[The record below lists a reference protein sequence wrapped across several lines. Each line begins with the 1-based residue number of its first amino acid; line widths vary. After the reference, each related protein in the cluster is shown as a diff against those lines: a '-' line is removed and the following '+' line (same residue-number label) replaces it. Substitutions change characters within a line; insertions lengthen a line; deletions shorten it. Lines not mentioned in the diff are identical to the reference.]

1 MIDIRPLTQLNPDDF
16 RGIVTGYTSS
26 SRYRVQKSETD
37 QSTVFALE
45 LEQMDTPYV
54 KHDDLFDED
63 NLRNYQTYVQN
74 GFSFGAY
81 DGERL
86 IGIAVAEAQE
96 WSNRLWLWEFHI
108 AEAYRGMGVG
118 RRLMDTLIERSR
130 QAGLRA
136 IFLET
141 QNTNVGA
148 IRFYRKMGFTLAG
161 LNLAL
166 YSNQDYPDGEICL
179 FMMRNLQD

>member
-1 MIDIRPLTQLNPDDF
+1 MIDIRPLTQLNSDDF
-16 RGIVTGYTSS
+16 RGIVSGYSAS
-26 SRYRVQKSETD
+26 ERYRVQKSETD
-37 QSTVFALE
+37 QTTVFTLD
-45 LEQMDTPYV
+45 LEQIDTPYV
-54 KHDDLFDED
+54 KNADLFDED
-63 NLRNYQTYVQN
+63 NLQNYQTYAQN

-81 DGERL
+81 DDERL
-86 IGIAVAEAQE
+86 IGIALAEMQE

-108 AEAYRGMGVG
+108 AEAYRGTGVG
-118 RRLMDTLIERSR
+118 RRLMDALVERSR

-141 QNTNVGA
+141 QNTNIHA

-166 YSNQDYPDGEICL
+166 YSNNDYPDGEIAL